1 MSEHAWFQENL
12 AAHLA
17 GGLSPLEAERLQQ
30 HAAACPDCATALSQ
44 ALHMDRD
51 LEALFAGACPGPALE
66 DRMIH
71 ALRTAS
77 RHMPKRWGVYV
88 RCALG
93 AAAVLLLGAA
103 GTILTGR
110 VASGDMGFPWETWGR
125 QELLARADLEHF
137 RQSGIPVEGVNFD
150 EIRRSTIL
158 ALKDANELATDG
170 FEMLPT
176 VQKAP
181 GNTPLGVDFDDSR
194 KKDEKSQHAFGTF
207 GPDGNYYDPSR
218 SLSIKGTSRIHTNA
232 PYPSVLNYSY
242 RNDQSSSTAT
252 AKSPP
257 PAATVL
263 DFAPA
268 SGGGS
273 ATGSTAQVSSQPV
286 KADLFGYFKPA
297 EPVASSLDRNKSGPN
312 GAGKDSGKES
322 ADPKEIKVKVALQD
336 PQKKLGEET
345 LALEDKEKKPAAETP
360 AAVAQKPAAPPAP
373 ALPAAPAATRKI
385 IRSGDMEFEVQ
396 SFDTAVASIIRLIG
410 DTSGGFVATVN
421 SEKLPNGKVKGSVV
435 VRVPPER
442 LDGFLLD
449 LRKELGKAGELKG
462 QRIGSQD
469 ITKQFT
475 DLESRLRAARAMEE
489 RLLQIIKTGK
499 GEIKDLLL
507 AEKELG
513 IWRTR
518 IEEQEGELRYFANQI
533 ALSTMNIILVE
544 REIRA
549 AIDVVATERVQMGLE
564 VENVEKAQ
572 REALAAVA
580 AAKGRITRSEL
591 KQHGA
596 GQFNAILN
604 FEVAPDAAGPIR
616 DRLKQLGELA
626 RLEVDRLMQNEGGT
640 GRPTDDKVRR
650 SDTVFQVSL
659 YNLTNVAP
667 RQSIQISLACV
678 DVESTYQVIAALARK
693 ETGRVVASLNRQ
705 HADQTTG
712 SVSLEVP
719 AADADATLR
728 TIKEAGEV
736 LRLQTSDNPD
746 QQNSTRSKRGFVVQL
761 VALSMVE
768 PRETET
774 LKLAAR
780 DVPAEFRSL
789 QEAVAKAKGRV
800 LRAQFNEQDRQ
811 NIVAD
816 LDFDVRRSEE
826 AGIRTALAA
835 SGAVYSR
842 SVTRAPESDNK
853 TDSKVRMQVQI
864 VNVANLKSRETVV
877 LGVEVPDVDR
887 AAAQLAAFADQAKG
901 RTVESHQT
909 RERNGRVITRVV
921 FEVPLTA
928 APALVGQV
936 KDAGTLRTQ
945 QSSRDPQAPEGEL
958 ATARLD
964 VTLSNTDLIVPS
976 DQGLWTRVRQGLS
989 TSFLALS
996 WSLTVVIVGL
1006 FFVLPWIVALY
1017 IFYRVTLRLRRRQG
1031 APSGV

>member
-1 MSEHAWFQENL
+1 MSEHTWFQENL

-17 GGLSPLEAERLQQ
+17 GGLSPSEGERLQQ
-30 HAAACPDCATALSQ
+30 HAATCLDCATALSQ
-44 ALHMDRD
+44 ARNMDRD
-51 LEALFAGACPGPALE
+51 LEGLFAGARPGPALE

-71 ALRTAS
+71 VLRTGS
-77 RHMPKRWGVYV
+77 RFKPRRWGVYV

-93 AAAVLLLGAA
+93 AAAVLLLGTA
-103 GTILTGR
+103 GTIFAARISEGHT
-110 VASGDMGFPWETWGR
+110 SFPWEAWGR
-125 QELLARADLEHF
+125 QDLVAMGELRQLGVDVNGLELG
-137 RQSGIPVEGVNFD
+137 RPKS
-150 EIRRSTIL
+150 L
-158 ALKDANELATDG
+158 ALKDANELAAER
-170 FEMLPT
+170 FEMLPPA
-176 VQKAP
+176 QRAP
-181 GNTPLGVDFDDSR
+181 SGTPADGTAVFEDDSR
-194 KKDEKSQHAFGTF
+194 KTEANGRRAASSLGSN
-207 GPDGNYYDPSR
+207 DGYFPS
-218 SLSIKGTSRIHTNA
+218 SLSLSFKGSSRIQDRRET
-232 PYPSVLNYSY
+232 PQSSEQTYSY
-242 RNDQSSSTAT
+242 WSYEPSSSAT
-252 AKSPP
+252 AKTPP
-257 PAATVL
+257 PAATKL
-263 DFAPA
+263 GLPPA
-268 SGGGS
+268 SGDGS
-273 ATGSTAQVSSQPV
+273 AAASPAPLSSPPAKV
-286 KADLFGYFKPA
+286 DSFGYFKPA
-297 EPVASSLDRNKSGPN
+297 EPASSLGRNKSGPSGPGN
-312 GAGKDSGKES
+312 DGHKDSGEAKE
-322 ADPKEIKVKVALQD
+322 VKDHLALQ
-336 PQKKLGEET
+336 QKLQDKDKLQEP
-345 LALEDKEKKPAAETP
+345 EKKPAAE
-360 AAVAQKPAAPPAP
+360 AAPMAPKPAAPPTP

-396 SFDTAVASIIRLIG
+396 SFDNAVTAVIRLIG
-410 DTSGGFVATVN
+410 DVSGGFVATVN

-435 VRVPPER
+435 VRVPPEK

-469 ITKQFT
+469 ITKQYT

-499 GEIKDLLL
+499 GEIKDLIL

-513 IWRTR
+513 VWRTR
-518 IEEQEGELRYFANQI
+518 IEEQEGELRYYANQI
-533 ALSTMNIILVE
+533 ALSTINIILVE

-549 AIDVVATERVQMGLE
+549 AVDVVATERVQMGLE

-604 FEVAPDAAGPIR
+604 FEVAPDAAGPLR

-640 GRPTDDKVRR
+640 GRPTDDNIRR
-650 SDTVFQVSL
+650 NDTVFQVSL

-667 RQSIQISLACV
+667 RQSIQINLACV
-678 DVESTYQVIAALARK
+678 DVEAAYQAIAALARK
-693 ETGRVVASLNRQ
+693 ETGRVVASINRQ

-719 AADADATLR
+719 IADADATLR
-728 TIKEAGEV
+728 AIKEAGEV

-746 QQNSTRSKRGFVVQL
+746 QQNSTRAKRGFVVQL

-768 PRETET
+768 PRETDT

-789 QEAVAKAKGRV
+789 QEMVAKAKGRV
-800 LRAQFNEQDRQ
+800 LRAQLNEQDRQ

-826 AGIRTALAA
+826 AGIRAALVTA
-835 SGAVYSR
+835 GAVYSR
-842 SVTRAPESDNK
+842 SVTRAPENENK

-877 LGVEVPDVDR
+877 LGVEVADVDR
-887 AAAQLAAFADQAKG
+887 ATAQLAAFTDQAKG

-928 APALVGQV
+928 AAALVDQV

-945 QSSRDPQAPEGEL
+945 QSSRDPQAPDGEL

-964 VTLSNTDLIVPS
+964 VTLSNTDLIIPS
-976 DQGLWTRVRQGLS
+976 DQGLWPRIRQGLS

-1006 FFVLPWIVALY
+1006 FFVLPWLVAIY
-1017 IFYRVTLRLRRRQG
+1017 VIYRVTLRLRRRQG